1 MSIISPLKKIAE
13 VFFVNMVNNNHSE
26 TKTKTETPSYLPKLG
41 YGKIFS
47 QKAGNKEYLK
57 YIYPGCGK
65 GEQTKQQQQQ
75 RESLCHAA
83 ADQRHPDSVLQLE
96 LCLRPCRFPSLC
108 GGLGR

>member
-1 MSIISPLKKIAE
+1 
-13 VFFVNMVNNNHSE
+13 MVNDNHSE

-41 YGKIFS
+41 YGKIFF

-75 RESLCHAA
+75 QRESLCHAA

-96 LCLRPCRFPSLC
+96 LRFCSCRFPSLC
-108 GGLGR
+108 GGPSR